1 MLDSFKQF
9 LLQFITSVL
18 TGFDTMLDNATKVLV
33 NGGDADIWNAVV
45 AFSDI
50 LKPFCYTIISI
61 CILIELAQVA
71 MKVDLIKW
79 EHGLKVSV
87 KLVLSKVCIDIAP
100 TVLRAIYEQA
110 ATWTS
115 NAATSGFGG
124 GAASMGSLVN
134 ADMQNMIEGLSGWG
148 PVLGLFM
155 SLLIVVIA
163 IKICGLLIQVI
174 AYGRIFEIYVYLG
187 FSPLPCAFFPLG
199 DGSGGGMSR
208 LTGKFF
214 RSFAAICLQGVIM
227 IVCIRI
233 FGKIM
238 ESAITN
244 QISAA
249 VAAGGA
255 TGVSDLC
262 YTMLLGCIVLVMS
275 VVKSGGWAKSILD
288 AM

>member
-1 MLDSFKQF
+1 MLNSFKEY
-9 LLQFITSVL
+9 LLSFITSVL
-18 TGFDTMLDNATKVLV
+18 SGFDSMLDNATNVLT
-33 NGGDADIWNAVV
+33 NGGGVDIWNAVV
-45 AFSDI
+45 SFSNF
-50 LKPFCYTIISI
+50 LKPFCYTIIAI
-61 CILIELAQVA
+61 CILLELAQIA

-79 EHGLKVSV
+79 EHGLKVAV
-87 KLVLSKVCIDIAP
+87 KLVMAKVCIDIAP
-100 TVLRAIYEQA
+100 TVLNAIYIQA
-110 ATWTS
+110 AAWTS
-115 NAATSGFGG
+115 TAATSSFGG
-124 GAASMGSLVN
+124 SSSLGSLVN
-134 ADMQNMIEGLSGWG
+134 ADMTNLIQGLSGWG

-187 FSPLPCAFFPLG
+187 VSPLPCAFFPLG

-208 LTGKFF
+208 ITSKFF
-214 RSFAAICLQGVIM
+214 RSFAAVCLQSVIM
-227 IVCIRI
+227 ILCIRI

-238 ESAITN
+238 EVAITN
-244 QISAA
+244 QIAAA

-275 VVKSGGWAKSILD
+275 VVKSGSWAKSILD
-288 AM
+288 AT